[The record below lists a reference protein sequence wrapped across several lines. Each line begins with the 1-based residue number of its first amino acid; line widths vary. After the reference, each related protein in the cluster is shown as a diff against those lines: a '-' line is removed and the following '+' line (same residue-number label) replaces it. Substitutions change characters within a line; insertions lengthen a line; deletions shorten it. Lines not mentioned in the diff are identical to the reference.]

1 MKKIIII
8 LLAAVLPVVWSC
20 SPFNEAHTTD
30 VKELAFNLKEL
41 KTVSADGGEISIP
54 VYSSGQ
60 VNISF
65 VGSAD
70 WAQLSTGAIDG
81 DATLTVNLDK
91 NLGMRRMVKVA
102 MALNG
107 TELKDTICIKQEGVQ
122 AFLECPAPYLAVL
135 GGDTDK
141 ITFILNTN
149 IDSDLVQKTV
159 EYISGGKDWMSE
171 FILKDQSKTTS
182 ILETTPTVNTG
193 AEARKA
199 RVSLTHIDGWE
210 ESYRCDLYIT
220 QSKQDGSFGTPIDFA
235 QARALGSTEGA
246 KISED
251 LLINGIIVSDHRSRN
266 MDENTNVTY
275 AVVDSLYSLTTAYLM
290 SEDGTYGFRL
300 KFNTASDNGLIQ
312 GTRLQLNL
320 NGTVLTKE
328 ENPERYTIHNV
339 DGTNMV
345 GSSAGTMDDVPV
357 KTRTIASLTDSDIY
371 TFVSLQNTEF
381 IFKYGTFAD
390 VYENYTLKSELT
402 KDNPNNNGRMDG
414 WATLLV
420 DADGNSIYAP
430 VNMLCLWRRAAV
442 PQGAGATNG
451 IIVHNK
457 LPKVGNVGK
466 YQIRVLDRSGFAQ
479 AETGSAYEE
488 YCIWNGEGTY
498 KHSLYSKRNT
508 RYNHNSS
515 NSTEATK
522 SIIPSSDI
530 LDYPELSE
538 TYTTPAVPKGE
549 LFLENRVSSNGV
561 WPHNNGEYYCR
572 PSLIGEEV
580 AVTSDFKVQPIQGES
595 EQYTAYN
602 ARVNVS
608 GWYNFDNSGNLL
620 YNADGSVNSNGI
632 RYELSTKNLSGS
644 GMLFSFDFAAGNIS
658 ASYSK
663 TFPAHWCVEY
673 SVDGGETYTIL
684 NDYISGKPY
693 IHLRSLPWWD
703 ATVNGALYKTCSA
716 AGLGFSQHA
725 YLLPA
730 DVLGKDMLKVRLRP
744 YDAKITTLPIVWNGD
759 NETAEIQ
766 KSTAAANQIRIGSA
780 KFSVKK

>member
-8 LLAAVLPVVWSC
+8 LLAAAAAVVWSC
-20 SPFNEAHTTD
+20 SPFDEAHTTE

-41 KTVSADGGEISIP
+41 KTVSGDGGEINIP
-54 VYSSGQ
+54 VYANGK
-60 VNISF
+60 VDIHF
-65 VGSAD
+65 VQD
-70 WAQLSTGAIDG
+70 QEWAHLSTASING
-81 DATLTVNLDK
+81 DATLTVSLDK

-102 MALNG
+102 MALSG
-107 TELKDTICIKQEGVQ
+107 TALKDTICIKQEGVQ
-122 AFLECPAPYLAVL
+122 AYLECAAPYLAIS
-135 GGDTDK
+135 GDK
-141 ITFILNTN
+141 QEQIKFSLSTN
-149 IDSDLVQKTV
+149 ISCDQMLKKV
-159 EYISGGKDWMSE
+159 EYISGGSNWMSE
-171 FILKDQSKTTS
+171 IVLKDQSKTTS
-182 ILETTPTVNTG
+182 LLSTNSTVNNAG
-193 AEARKA
+193 QIRKA
-199 RVSLTHIDGWE
+199 KITVTHVDGWE
-210 ESYRCDLYIT
+210 ELHRSELYIT
-220 QSKQDGSFGTPIDFA
+220 QSKQDGSFGTPIEFLE
-235 QARALGSTEGA
+235 ARSLGALDGA
-246 KISED
+246 AISED
-251 LLINGIIVSDHRSRN
+251 LLIKGIIVSDHRSRN
-266 MDENTNVTY
+266 MDENTNISHD
-275 AVVDSLYSLTTAYLM
+275 VVDSTYSLTTAYLM
-290 SEDGTYGFRL
+290 SEDGAYGFRL
-300 KFNTASDNGLIQ
+300 KFNTVEDNGLIQ

-320 NGTVLTKE
+320 NGTVITKE
-328 ENPERYTIHNV
+328 ENPERYTISQV
-339 DGTNMV
+339 SGVNMV
-345 GSSAGTMDDVPV
+345 GSTAGTMADVPV
-357 KTRTIASLTDSDIY
+357 KNKTIASLTDNDIY

-402 KDNPNNNGRMDG
+402 KANPNNNGRMDG

-420 DADGNSIYAP
+420 DSEGHSIYAP
-430 VNMLCLWRRAAV
+430 VNMLCLWRRAVV

-479 AETGSAYEE
+479 AESGSAYEE
-488 YCIWNGEGTY
+488 YCIWNGKGSY

-515 NSTEATK
+515 NATEATK

-549 LFLENRVSSNGV
+549 LFLENRVSSNGA
-561 WPHNNGEYYCR
+561 WPHNNGEYYNH
-572 PSLIGEEV
+572 PTLEGDEYQITG
-580 AVTSDFKVQPIQGES
+580 DFKTQPIQGES
-595 EQYTAYN
+595 VIYTAYN

-608 GWYNFDNSGNLL
+608 GWYNFDQNGSLL
-620 YNADGSVNSNGI
+620 YNEDGSVNSNGI
-632 RYELSTKNLSGS
+632 RYELCTKSLSGS
-644 GMLFSFDFAAGNIS
+644 GMLFSFDFTAGNIS
-658 ASYSK
+658 VTYSK

-673 SVDGGETYTIL
+673 SIDGGETYTII

-693 IHLRSLPWWD
+693 VHLRSLPWWD
-703 ATVNGALYKTCSA
+703 ATVNGTLYKTCSA

-730 DVLGKDMLKVRLRP
+730 EVLGKDMLKVRLRP
-744 YDAKITTLPIVWNGD
+744 YDGKITTLPITWYGD